1 MRRAPRLKTKLIPAP
16 PGSPRGAFSFAGL
29 LDKLL
34 GLVPK
39 AAAPAT
45 YLESTMGLLDQAHSF
60 AQGASN
66 GVASSLT
73 GPVDG
78 LAWLLRKAGVPVP
91 QAPLG
96 GSDWMRNVGLMQ
108 EPKERMAGLLGEGIG
123 SALPTV
129 IAGKAPQIAN
139 GLLQMERN
147 AMAPRTLN
155 PQTGAIVWHGS
166 PHKFDKFDSSK
177 IGTGEGAQA
186 YGHGL
191 YLAESPDVAKS
202 YLATGQATKAADR
215 PTEMVAR
222 AIDASGGDEV
232 AARAWLQNRLSTSIP
247 EYKELYSSALKG
259 FDSLK
264 PQGSSLYKVDLP
276 DDAIAKMLDWDKPL
290 SQQSETVQQAIK
302 KIRPG
307 IDNMASSVNGRLQKA
322 MDQSGEDFVEWMGRG
337 HDSRLMEN
345 GIPGIRYLD
354 GGSRASGA
362 GTSNYVVFPGNEG
375 LLKILERNGQGLL
388 GN

>member
-1 MRRAPRLKTKLIPAP
+1 
-16 PGSPRGAFSFAGL
+16 
-29 LDKLL
+29 
-34 GLVPK
+34 
-39 AAAPAT
+39 
-45 YLESTMGLLDQAHSF
+45 MGLLDQAQSF

-66 GVASSLT
+66 GVSSSLT

-202 YLATGQATKAADR
+202 YQAMSYNRTVALPDGKGYALFDSATDKKISDTFGTK
-215 PTEMVAR
+215 
-222 AIDASGGDEV
+222 DA
-232 AARAWLQNRLSTSIP
+232 
-247 EYKELYSSALKG
+247 ALKAKEAFSG
-259 FDSLK
+259 NH
-264 PQGSSLYKVDLP
+264 YKVDLP
-276 DDAIAKMLDWDKPL
+276 DDQIAKMLDWDKPM
-290 SQQSETVQQAIK
+290 SEQPHVLKAL
-302 KIRPG
+302 
-307 IDNMASSVNGRLQKA
+307 GRLGIPA
-322 MDQSGEDFVEWMGRG
+322 SPTLTGEELIKGSLLKGLSNYDGIVIRG
-337 HDSRLMEN
+337 EEALRSK

-354 GGSRASGA
+354 GGSRTGGA

-375 LLKILERNGQGLL
+375 LLQILERNGQGLL

>member
-1 MRRAPRLKTKLIPAP
+1 MGL
-16 PGSPRGAFSFAGL
+16 FCFAGL
-29 LDKLL
+29 LNKLL

-191 YLAESPDVAKS
+191 YLAESDKVAKQYADTLTDTAPR
-202 YLATGQATKAADR
+202 YLDGVPADQLSTAQKSALGMLSEAGGNANAALLAAKTD
-215 PTEMVAR
+215 MAR
-222 AIDASGGDEV
+222 SGGSGAEFHVERYNTLRDI
-232 AARAWLQNRLSTSIP
+232 ARGKINAQVGEP
-247 EYKELYSSALKG
+247 
-259 FDSLK
+259 
-264 PQGSSLYKVDLP
+264 SLYKVDLP
-276 DDAIAKMLDWDKPL
+276 DEQIAKMLDWDKPL
-290 SQQSETVQQAIK
+290 SQQPKAVQAGLKQYLGPEWDKTWDSLQGVNAY
-302 KIRPG
+302 
-307 IDNMASSVNGRLQKA
+307 DVLANGRHGNPTGSIEAAEKLRKA
-322 MDQSGEDFVEWMGRG
+322 
-337 HDSRLMEN
+337 

-354 GGSRASGA
+354 GGSRTGGA

>member
-1 MRRAPRLKTKLIPAP
+1 
-16 PGSPRGAFSFAGL
+16 
-29 LDKLL
+29 
-34 GLVPK
+34 
-39 AAAPAT
+39 
-45 YLESTMGLLDQAHSF
+45 MGLLDQAHSF

-139 GLLQMERN
+139 GLLQMEAN
-147 AMAPRTLN
+147 AMAPRTLS

-191 YLAESPDVAKS
+191 YLAESPDVAGAYRKNLS
-202 YLATGQATKAADR
+202 QDTFLAPSGKTINRQTLADMGFGRGDIDVMLGAVQRHGGDFTAAADAMATHR
-215 PTEMVAR
+215 PT
-222 AIDASGGDEV
+222 
-232 AARAWLQNRLSTSIP
+232 AAKFLRGIGIR
-247 EYKELYSSALKG
+247 
-259 FDSLK
+259 
-264 PQGSSLYKVDLP
+264 GSVNEGSLYKVDLP
-276 DDAIAKMLDWDKPL
+276 DSAVARMLDWDKPL
-290 SQQSETVQQAIK
+290 SQQPPEVQAVLMKHPDVLEQIQKSEAQRLLLNERSPLRLEKIPSASIPYDASRMAGKDALTAIRQRSGLGVTGGVEQQLRA
-302 KIRPG
+302 
-307 IDNMASSVNGRLQKA
+307 A
-322 MDQSGEDFVEWMGRG
+322 
-337 HDSRLMEN
+337 

-354 GGSRASGA
+354 GGSRGAGA
-362 GTSNYVVFPGNEG
+362 GTSNFVVFPGNEG

>member
-1 MRRAPRLKTKLIPAP
+1 
-16 PGSPRGAFSFAGL
+16 
-29 LDKLL
+29 
-34 GLVPK
+34 
-39 AAAPAT
+39 
-45 YLESTMGLLDQAHSF
+45 
-60 AQGASN
+60 
-66 GVASSLT
+66 
-73 GPVDG
+73 
-78 LAWLLRKAGVPVP
+78 
-91 QAPLG
+91 
-96 GSDWMRNVGLMQ
+96 MQ

-191 YLAESPDVAKS
+191 YLAESPDVANGYKS
-202 YLATGQATKAADR
+202 TL
-215 PTEMVAR
+215 
-222 AIDASGGDEV
+222 SGLDQLTPEGR
-232 AARAWLQNRLSTSIP
+232 AARYMDRANGDTQRAMRLAWDDYNASADSPTMMNAAYAAIEKLQSGKTPSP
-247 EYKELYSSALKG
+247 
-259 FDSLK
+259 
-264 PQGSSLYKVDLP
+264 SLYKVDLP
-276 DDAIAKMLDWDKPL
+276 DEAIAKMLDWDKPM
-290 SQQSETVQQAIK
+290 SEQPHVLKAL
-302 KIRPG
+302 
-307 IDNMASSVNGRLQKA
+307 GRLGIPA
-322 MDQSGEDFVEWMGRG
+322 SPTLTGEELIKGSLLKGLSNYDGIVIRG
-337 HDSRLMEN
+337 EEALRSK

-354 GGSRASGA
+354 GGSRGAGA
-362 GTSNYVVFPGNEG
+362 GTSNFVVFPGNEG